1 MPAPETRLAGGF
13 DVADRTLAD
22 QGIERTTMR
31 AIAWRLVPFLMLC
44 YFFNL
49 LDRSN
54 IGVASLQMRPQ
65 LGLSAAAYGLGGS
78 LFFVGYF
85 LFEVPSNLLLEKF
98 GARRWIA
105 RIMISWGIMC
115 VLMALTQGPLSFY
128 VLRFL
133 LGVAEAGFFP
143 GIVLYATYW
152 FPSRYRA
159 RIVALF
165 SMSIPMASFIGSP
178 LSAGLLQADGYL
190 GLHGWQW
197 VFVAEGIPTISLG
210 VLCLFLLPD
219 RPTDVTWLAPEQRSW
234 LSGVLEAEAAS
245 ARPIVK
251 SRLVDLARSPIMWG
265 LAIVC
270 GASSAASASLSVWQP
285 QLIKSFGL
293 TNFQTGLVNSIPY
306 GFAVAL
312 MMFWGIHSDRTG
324 ERRWHTAA
332 PLLVIA
338 AGLLGVSFS
347 TGSLP
352 VTVGLLSC
360 VLVGYSSFKGPF
372 WAFTASTLS
381 PAGAAAGIAGI
392 NAFSNLV
399 GGFMVSLVGLVQD
412 ATHSYAVAL
421 LPIVVLALLGVG
433 IVLTIG
439 RHSPAAFGASQAD

>member
-1 MPAPETRLAGGF
+1 MVDDRPDRHVLERET
-13 DVADRTLAD
+13 
-22 QGIERTTMR
+22 IR
-31 AIAWRLVPFLMLC
+31 AITVRIVPFLMVC

-65 LGLSAAAYGLGGS
+65 LGLPGAAYGLGGS

-85 LFEVPSNLLLEKF
+85 FFEVPSNLALQRF

-105 RIMISWGIMC
+105 RIMISWGAMC
-115 VLMALTQGPLSFY
+115 VLMSLTRGPLSFY

-159 RIVALF
+159 RIVAAF
-165 SMSIPMASFIGSP
+165 SMSVPLASFIGSP
-178 LSAGLLQADGYL
+178 FSAGLLQADGLL

-197 VFVAEGIPTISLG
+197 VFIAEGIPTVLLG
-210 VLCLFLLPD
+210 IACLFLLPD
-219 RPTDVTWLAPEQRSW
+219 RPSAVRWLRRDQSDYLAS
-234 LSGVLEAEAAS
+234 VLEAEKAVS
-245 ARPIVK
+245 RPVGN
-251 SRLVDLARSPIMWG
+251 LTLAHLARNPAVWG
-265 LAIVC
+265 LAITC
-270 GASSAASASLSVWQP
+270 AASSAASSSLSAWQP

-306 GFAVAL
+306 GFAAAL
-312 MMFWGIHSDRTG
+312 MMFWGIRSDRTG
-324 ERRWHTAA
+324 ERRWHTAV

-338 AGLLGVSFS
+338 AGLLCVSFS
-347 TGSLP
+347 TKSLLI
-352 VTVGLLSC
+352 TVALLSC

-381 PAGAAAGIAGI
+381 PATAAAGIGGI
-392 NAFSNLV
+392 NAFSNLA
-399 GGFMVSLVGLVQD
+399 GGGMVSLVGVLQD
-412 ATHSYAVAL
+412 ATGSFAVAL
-421 LPIVVLALLGVG
+421 LPIVVLAMAGALIALL
-433 IVLTIG
+433 IG
-439 RHSPAAFGASQAD
+439 RRSGIAAPPHAALSA

>member
-1 MPAPETRLAGGF
+1 
-13 DVADRTLAD
+13 VADETLAD
-22 QGIERTTMR
+22 QNIERGAMR
-31 AIAWRLVPFLMLC
+31 AIALRLVPFLMLC

-54 IGVASLQMRPQ
+54 IGIASLQMRPQ

-85 LFEVPSNLLLEKF
+85 LFEVPSNLMLQKY
-98 GARRWIA
+98 GARRWLA

-115 VLMALTQGPLSFY
+115 VLMALTRGPLSFY
-128 VLRFL
+128 ALRFL

-178 LSAGLLQADGYL
+178 ISAALLQADGVL

-197 VFVAEGIPTISLG
+197 VFVAEGIPTVLLG
-210 VLCLFLLPD
+210 IACFLVLPD
-219 RPTDVTWLAPEQRSW
+219 RPADVTWLAPEQRSW
-234 LSGVLEAEAAS
+234 LSGTLATEAAS
-245 ARPIVK
+245 ARKVEK
-251 SRLVDLARSPIMWG
+251 TGLLDLVRSPIIWG

-270 GASSAASASLSVWQP
+270 GASSAASSSLSVWQP

-293 TNFQTGLVNSIPY
+293 TNFQAGLVNSIPY

-312 MMFWGIHSDRTG
+312 MMFWGVHSDRTG

-338 AGLLGVSFS
+338 IGLLGVSFS
-347 TGSLP
+347 TASLP
-352 VTVGLLSC
+352 VTVALLSC

-399 GGFMVSLVGLVQD
+399 GGGMVSLVGLVQD
-412 ATHSYAVAL
+412 ATHSYALAL
-421 LPIVVLALLGVG
+421 LPIVVLALLGAG
-433 IVLTIG
+433 IVLIISRQSSATLSAG
-439 RHSPAAFGASQAD
+439 MSQAD